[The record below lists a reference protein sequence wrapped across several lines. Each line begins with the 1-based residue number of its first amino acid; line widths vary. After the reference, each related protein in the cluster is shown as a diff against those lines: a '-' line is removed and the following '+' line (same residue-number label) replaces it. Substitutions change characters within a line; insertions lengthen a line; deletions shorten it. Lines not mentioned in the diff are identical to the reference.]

1 MIDHIEIDPGRFQAV
16 INIYL
21 NLSLAL
27 NSTEAKQ
34 FKTRA
39 EYRDYL
45 VIKATARHINTYGI
59 LLIRTLIYG
68 WRIKMEIIIKV
79 DHDDLNKVKT
89 FSTKD
94 RERDQLIHTIKYRD
108 DQLHHLR
115 TRQDELLMNLQNKDD
130 EIQDLK
136 LENDRLKQREEIM
149 LHFIKSC
156 ACMYSCKEC
165 DITDKQNHCHYLQ
178 LSDSNPIGPRMRKTS
193 RELLSR
199 LEDL

>member
-1 MIDHIEIDPGRFQAV
+1 
-16 INIYL
+16 
-21 NLSLAL
+21 
-27 NSTEAKQ
+27 
-34 FKTRA
+34 
-39 EYRDYL
+39 
-45 VIKATARHINTYGI
+45 
-59 LLIRTLIYG
+59 
-68 WRIKMEIIIKV
+68 MEIIIKL
-79 DHDDLNKVKT
+79 DHDEPVKVNTASIYGEKHPLP
-89 FSTKD
+89 D
-94 RERDQLIHTIKYRD
+94 WDPEA
-108 DQLHHLR
+108 
-115 TRQDELLMNLQNKDD
+115 LQT

-178 LSDSNPIGPRMRKTS
+178 FSDSNPIGPRMRKTS